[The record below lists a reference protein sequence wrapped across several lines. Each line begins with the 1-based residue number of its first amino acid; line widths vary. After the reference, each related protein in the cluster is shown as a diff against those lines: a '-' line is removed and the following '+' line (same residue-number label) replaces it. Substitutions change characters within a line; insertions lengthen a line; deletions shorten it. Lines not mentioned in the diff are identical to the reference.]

1 MVDYRSKHVNICIRF
16 GQLPESSSDNM
27 AELMACLRGWHVAL
41 ATAEVEALAPQT
53 KFVATSPR
61 LLASSSQLEATELH
75 QIINCSSGV
84 QCFLNDYVSINL
96 EQETIEDLLQ
106 KVTQMIQDAKFKG
119 SLAVRTMRIDGRING
134 FSTQSTAGKIGS
146 IAVAEQFTIDLE
158 NPEIEIGLIADGG
171 SNIVACGWLVGNFD
185 DSIGTAN
192 RRATERP
199 FFRPISLDPRLARLA
214 VNLACGP
221 IDEQAVLDPMTGTG
235 GFAVEAVMMGRK
247 CIAVDMNQAMV
258 EGTKQNI
265 AWALQGQSAK
275 RDYQV
280 VTGDA
285 CQLSETIEGSWHGQI
300 SGIVL
305 DPPYGR
311 NSHGSLSHY
320 DLIGK
325 TLQSARMVIGNNAKL
340 VLIVPIIPDK
350 NATGE
355 IELLHGQWDE
365 LKQLLNDC
373 GTTVTG
379 QWKEHV
385 HGSLSRLILLASIAP
400 LD

>member
-1 MVDYRSKHVNICIRF
+1 
-16 GQLPESSSDNM
+16 M
-27 AELMACLRGWHVAL
+27 AELLACLRGWHVAL
-41 ATAEVEALAPQT
+41 ATAEIEALAPQT
-53 KFVATSPR
+53 KFAAISPR
-61 LLASSSQLEATELH
+61 LLASSSQLKPSKLQ
-75 QIINCSSGV
+75 QIITCSSGV
-84 QCFLNDYVSINL
+84 QCFLEDYVSINL
-96 EQETIEDLLQ
+96 EHETVEDLL
-106 KVTQMIQDAKFKG
+106 KKTTQMIRDAKFKG
-119 SLAVRTMRIDGRING
+119 SLAVRTMRIDGRIND

-146 IAVAEQFTIDLE
+146 IAVTEQFTIDLE

-221 IDEQAVLDPMTGTG
+221 IDKQAVLDPMTGTG
-235 GFAVEAVMMGRK
+235 GFAVEAVMMGRR
-247 CIAVDMNQAMV
+247 CIAVDMNQEMV
-258 EGTKQNI
+258 DGTTQNI
-265 AWALQGQSAK
+265 AWALQGQPAK
-275 RDYQV
+275 NEYLV

-285 CQLSETIEGSWHGQI
+285 CELPKTIENSWHGQI

-311 NSHGSLSHY
+311 NSHGSQSHY
-320 DLIGK
+320 DLISK
-325 TLQSARMVIGNNAKL
+325 TLQSARAIISEDAKL

-350 NATGE
+350 NDTGE

-365 LKQLLNDC
+365 LNQLLTDC
-373 GTTVTG
+373 GTTIVG
-379 QWKEHV
+379 RWKEHV

>member
-1 MVDYRSKHVNICIRF
+1 
-16 GQLPESSSDNM
+16 
-27 AELMACLRGWHVAL
+27 
-41 ATAEVEALAPQT
+41 
-53 KFVATSPR
+53 
-61 LLASSSQLEATELH
+61 
-75 QIINCSSGV
+75 
-84 QCFLNDYVSINL
+84 
-96 EQETIEDLLQ
+96 
-106 KVTQMIQDAKFKG
+106 MIQGATFKG

-171 SNIVACGWLVGNFD
+171 SNIVACGWLVGDFD

-214 VNLACGP
+214 VNLAGGP
-221 IDEQAVLDPMTGTG
+221 IDKRAVLDPMTGTG

-258 EGTKQNI
+258 DGTTQNI
-265 AWALQGQSAK
+265 AWALQGQTAK
-275 RDYQV
+275 SDYLV

-285 CQLSETIEGSWHGQI
+285 CQLSETIEESWHGQI

-311 NSHGSLSHY
+311 NSHGSHSHY

-325 TLQSARMVIGNNAKL
+325 TLQSAREIISDDAKL

-350 NATGE
+350 NPTGE

-365 LKQLLNDC
+365 LNQLLSDC

>member
-1 MVDYRSKHVNICIRF
+1 
-16 GQLPESSSDNM
+16 M
-27 AELMACLRGWHVAL
+27 AELLACLRGWHVAL

-53 KFVATSPR
+53 KFAAISPR
-61 LLASSSQLEATELH
+61 LLASSSQLEVTELQ
-75 QIINCSSGV
+75 QIITCSSGI
-84 QCFLNDYVSINL
+84 QCFLDDYVSVNL
-96 EQETIEDLLQ
+96 EHETVEDLLQ
-106 KVTQMIQDAKFKG
+106 KATQMIRDAKFKG
-119 SLAVRTMRIDGRING
+119 SLAVRTMRIDGRIND

-221 IDEQAVLDPMTGTG
+221 IDKQAVLDPMTGTG

-258 EGTKQNI
+258 DGTTQNI
-265 AWALQGQSAK
+265 AWALQGQPAK
-275 RDYQV
+275 NDYLV

-285 CQLSETIEGSWHGQI
+285 CELPETIEDSWHGQI

-311 NSHGSLSHY
+311 NSHGSQSHY
-320 DLIGK
+320 DLISK
-325 TLQSARMVIGNNAKL
+325 TLQSARAIISDDAKL
-340 VLIVPIIPDK
+340 VLIVPIIPDR
-350 NATGE
+350 NDTGE

-365 LKQLLNDC
+365 LNQLLSDC
-373 GTTVTG
+373 GTTIIG

-400 LD
+400 LN

>member
-1 MVDYRSKHVNICIRF
+1 
-16 GQLPESSSDNM
+16 M
-27 AELMACLRGWHVAL
+27 AELLACLRGWHVAL
-41 ATAEVEALAPQT
+41 ATAEIEALAPQT
-53 KFVATSPR
+53 KFAAISPR
-61 LLASSSQLEATELH
+61 LLASSSQLKPSKLQ
-75 QIINCSSGV
+75 QIITCSSGI
-84 QCFLNDYVSINL
+84 QCFLEDYVSINL
-96 EQETIEDLLQ
+96 EHETVEDLL
-106 KVTQMIQDAKFKG
+106 KKTTQMIRDAKFKG
-119 SLAVRTMRIDGRING
+119 SLAVRTMRIDGRIND

-146 IAVAEQFTIDLE
+146 IAVTEQFTIDLE

-221 IDEQAVLDPMTGTG
+221 IDKQAVLDPMTGTG
-235 GFAVEAVMMGRK
+235 GFAVEAVMMGRR
-247 CIAVDMNQAMV
+247 CIAVDMNQEMV
-258 EGTKQNI
+258 DGTAQNI
-265 AWALQGQSAK
+265 AWALQGQPAK
-275 RDYQV
+275 NEYLV

-285 CQLSETIEGSWHGQI
+285 CELPKTIENSWHGQI

-311 NSHGSLSHY
+311 NSHGSQSHY
-320 DLIGK
+320 DLISK
-325 TLQSARMVIGNNAKL
+325 TLQSARAIISEDAKL

-350 NATGE
+350 NDTGE

-365 LKQLLNDC
+365 LNQLLSDC
-373 GTTVTG
+373 GTTIVG
-379 QWKEHV
+379 RWKEHV